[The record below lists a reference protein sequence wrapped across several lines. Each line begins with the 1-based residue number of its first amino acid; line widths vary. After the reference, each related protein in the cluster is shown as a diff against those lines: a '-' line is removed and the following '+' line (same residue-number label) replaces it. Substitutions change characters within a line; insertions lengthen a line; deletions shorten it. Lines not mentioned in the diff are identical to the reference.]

1 MDEIQEA
8 RRILGMYA
16 DRETAE
22 KVTMANRDRLIAL
35 IAEVRSLLPKTGAP
49 AERPLPDN
57 LPGDPFL

>member
-1 MDEIQEA
+1 
-8 RRILGMYA
+8 MYA

-22 KVTMANRDRLIAL
+22 KVTMANRHRLIAL
-35 IAEVRSLLPKTGAP
+35 IAEVRSLLPKTGTP